1 MNHFSVLRLSTL
13 LLLVFGLSTA
23 MHAQLPQNNDTWKTR
38 CNLLAASASAIQNG
52 NAPSVLSAATRG
64 VASRPYYVLA
74 VNRAENDQHFVA
86 CTLYYMAAIAARQG
100 NGGKSDPDAAADYA
114 ILAGAEWKDATGQSL
129 TMSERMK
136 RLKLKASGITGGSL
150 TSTPTETSAVIAAAT
165 TMPLTLT
172 PPVTTAH
179 R

>member
-1 MNHFSVLRLSTL
+1 MKSFLRLSAVL
-13 LLLVFGLSTA
+13 LLLVFGISA
-23 MHAQLPQNNDTWKTR
+23 AAHAQLPQNNDAWKTR

-52 NAPSVLSAATRG
+52 NTPSILSAATRG

-74 VNRAENDQHFVA
+74 VNRAENDQHYVA
-86 CTLYYMAAIAARQG
+86 CTLFYMASISARQG
-100 NGGKSDPDAAADYA
+100 NGGKADPDAAADYA
-114 ILAGAEWKDATGQSL
+114 ILAGAELKDATGQSL

-136 RLKLKASGITGGSL
+136 RLKLKASGLTGGSL
-150 TSTPTETSAVIAAAT
+150 TSTPAETSAVIAAST

-172 PPVTTAH
+172 PAVTTAH